1 MKVLK
6 VGDKAPNF
14 SCLDQ
19 NGNLINLSDLIGK
32 KVVIFFYPKA
42 NTPGCT
48 AEACNLNDNYN
59 RFTSLG
65 YEIIGVSADN
75 EKSQKKFS
83 DKFGFNYSLLCDENK
98 DLINAYGVW
107 GLKKFMGKEY
117 MGMIRNTFVI
127 DPSGNIEK
135 IYSKVKAA
143 IMADHIITDL
153 QLS

>member
-48 AEACNLNDNYN
+48 AESCNLNDNYN

-117 MGMIRNTFVI
+117 MGIIRKTFTI
-127 DPSGNIEK
+127 DEEGK
-135 IYSKVKAA
+135 ISQIIDKVKTKEHTSQ
-143 IMADHIITDL
+143 ILD
-153 QLS
+153 

>member
-117 MGMIRNTFVI
+117 MGIIRKTFII
-127 DPSGNIEK
+127 DEEGK
-135 IYSKVKAA
+135 ISQIIDKVKTK
-143 IMADHIITDL
+143 DHTSQILD
-153 QLS
+153 

>member
-32 KVVIFFYPKA
+32 KVVVFFYPKA

-117 MGMIRNTFVI
+117 MGIIRKTFII
-127 DPSGNIEK
+127 DEEGK
-135 IYSKVKAA
+135 ISQIIDKVKTKEHTSQ
-143 IMADHIITDL
+143 ILD
-153 QLS
+153 

>member
-59 RFTSLG
+59 RFKSLG

-75 EKSQKKFS
+75 EKIQKKFS

-117 MGMIRNTFVI
+117 MGIIRKTFII
-127 DPSGNIEK
+127 DEEGK
-135 IYSKVKAA
+135 ISQIIDKVKTKEHTSQ
-143 IMADHIITDL
+143 ILD
-153 QLS
+153 

>member
-19 NGNLINLSDLIGK
+19 NGNLINISDLIGK

-59 RFTSLG
+59 RFISLG

-117 MGMIRNTFVI
+117 MGIIRKTFTI
-127 DPSGNIEK
+127 DEEGK
-135 IYSKVKAA
+135 ISQIIDKVKTKEHTSQ
-143 IMADHIITDL
+143 ILD
-153 QLS
+153 

>member
-32 KVVIFFYPKA
+32 KVVVFFYPKA

-59 RFTSLG
+59 RFISLG

-117 MGMIRNTFVI
+117 MGIIRKTFTI
-127 DPSGNIEK
+127 DEEGK
-135 IYSKVKAA
+135 ISQIIDKVKTKEHTSQ
-143 IMADHIITDL
+143 ILD
-153 QLS
+153 

>member
-19 NGNLINLSDLIGK
+19 NGNLINLSGLIGK

-117 MGMIRNTFVI
+117 MGIIRKTFTI
-127 DPSGNIEK
+127 DEEGK
-135 IYSKVKAA
+135 ISQIIDKVKTKEHTSQ
-143 IMADHIITDL
+143 ILD
-153 QLS
+153 

>member
-19 NGNLINLSDLIGK
+19 NGNLMNLSDLIGK
-32 KVVIFFYPKA
+32 KVVVFFYPKA

-117 MGMIRNTFVI
+117 MGIIRKTFTI
-127 DPSGNIEK
+127 DEEGK
-135 IYSKVKAA
+135 ISQIIDKVKTKEHTSQ
-143 IMADHIITDL
+143 ILD
-153 QLS
+153 

>member
-117 MGMIRNTFVI
+117 MGINRKTFII
-127 DPSGNIEK
+127 DEEGK
-135 IYSKVKAA
+135 ISQIIDKVKTKEHTSQ
-143 IMADHIITDL
+143 ILD
-153 QLS
+153 

>member
-65 YEIIGVSADN
+65 YKIIGVSADN

-117 MGMIRNTFVI
+117 MGIIRKTFTI
-127 DPSGNIEK
+127 DEEGK
-135 IYSKVKAA
+135 ISQIIDKVKTKEHTSQ
-143 IMADHIITDL
+143 ILD
-153 QLS
+153 

>member
-32 KVVIFFYPKA
+32 KVVVFFYPKA

-117 MGMIRNTFVI
+117 MGIIRKTFTI
-127 DPSGNIEK
+127 DEEGK
-135 IYSKVKAA
+135 ISQIIDKVKTKEHTSQ
-143 IMADHIITDL
+143 ILD
-153 QLS
+153 